1 MGALGIERNI
11 VRVQQ
16 TFGASV
22 VKYPR
27 EIIDVD
33 EKKKWRENTPLR
45 YPRRGVEGR
54 RGVTPVDDGERAI
67 SQKGTDPLP
76 GAAVHTGFFVELQ
89 QQTVMPHRVKG
100 LGDVEK
106 CDRKVGCFAES
117 GVY

>member
-1 MGALGIERNI
+1 MTHRSGGLGIERNI

-22 VKYPR
+22 VKYSR
-27 EIIDVD
+27 KIIDVD
-33 EKKKWRENTPLR
+33 EKKKWRENTSLR
-45 YPRRGVEGR
+45 NPRRGEVR

-89 QQTVMPHRVKG
+89 Q
-100 LGDVEK
+100 
-106 CDRKVGCFAES
+106 
-117 GVY
+117 